1 MTEQEKYVLAASA
14 VFKDCLNVIN
24 QRSIKYTGTG
34 DPFANFV
41 ESAAV
46 AEVDVVQGIMTRFGD
61 KLGRLKALLR
71 QKVADGEILN
81 EPVDES
87 LKDTITDAINYLAII
102 RIWIESGDGEQLDV
116 LLEDAGL
123 TDGPQL
129 KLPAFAEEAEAEKL
143 NWFEKFLKR

>member
-14 VFKDCLNVIN
+14 VFKDCLSVLNE
-24 QRSIKYTGTG
+24 RSIKYTGTG

-41 ESAAV
+41 ESAAI

-61 KLGRLKALLR
+61 KIGHLKALLR
-71 QKVADGEILN
+71 QKVAAGEILN

-87 LKDTITDAINYLAII
+87 LADTITDAINYLAII
-102 RIWIESGDGEQLDV
+102 RVWVESGEGMNLDV
-116 LLEDAGL
+116 LLEDAGF

-129 KLPAFAEEAEAEKL
+129 KLPTFAETEETKPG
-143 NWFEKFLKR
+143 WFEKIFKN